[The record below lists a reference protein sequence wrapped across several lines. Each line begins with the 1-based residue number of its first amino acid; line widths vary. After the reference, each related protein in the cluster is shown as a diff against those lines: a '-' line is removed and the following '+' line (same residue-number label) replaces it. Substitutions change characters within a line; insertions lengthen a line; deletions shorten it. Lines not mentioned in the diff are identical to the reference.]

1 MAALWRVTHPD
12 FDCPLVMKMP
22 FIAWG
27 DDPGAIVGFE
37 VEQMILPRLS
47 GPHVPRFIAAAF
59 SDHPYLVM
67 ERIQGSSLKALVA
80 DLPRPPEEVAAIGAK
95 VAFAL
100 HDIHRQHVIHFDVKP
115 SNVMLRDSG
124 EAALI
129 DFGLSRHER
138 MPDLLAEE
146 TRLPVGT
153 AAYIA
158 PEQVH
163 GVRSDPR
170 SDLFALGVLLY
181 VVLTESS
188 PSASRRPPPECAP
201 ASIATP
207 CLRARCGRTAR
218 HGCRSLL
225 RCLEVDPRR
234 RHQTGAQLALD
245 LKNPEQVGLTE
256 RAERQRQDRLAAV
269 AKRWLRTRGGD
280 AGLPIE
286 TVSAHLAQAPII
298 MAAVDLAPEFGSL
311 ADALRLTVQR
321 ILSIQPAARLTCVNV
336 LKTAL
341 LSIGGPEN
349 TGGAN
354 PYLQRLVELKAWA
367 RPLAIDEDRISFHIL
382 EAVDPAAALVDDA
395 NRNHVDHIVI
405 GARGSS
411 TVRRYLGSVSS
422 HVVGR
427 SPAGDRGPRAG
438 ESSLT
443 ATPATSGGRPDREP
457 LSEHALAKRN
467 RRRLAPPACS
477 ASGIVIPRAYSA
489 GLMTGVGVGARPVS
503 SGSSSS
509 APSPPRSRAGWCGSC
524 RRARTW
530 SDRRTSCRPPCSRGS
545 GAPGTAGRPGL
556 RWET

>member
-1 MAALWRVTHPD
+1 MASRQLGAGTVIDGFELHELLHGGGMAALWRVTHPD

-22 FIAWG
+22 FIGWG

-115 SNVMLRDSG
+115 SNVMMRDSG

-181 VVLTESS
+181 VFLTGEQ
-188 PSASRRPPPECAP
+188 PFGEPTTTAGMRTRLYRDPVPPRALRPDCPPWLQEVV
-201 ASIATP
+201 
-207 CLRARCGRTAR
+207 
-218 HGCRSLL
+218 L

-245 LKNPEQVGLTE
+245 LKHPEQVRLTE

-269 AKRWLRTRGGD
+269 AKRWLRTRSGD

-311 ADALRLTVQR
+311 ADALRVTVQR

-341 LSIGGPEN
+341 LSVGGPEN
-349 TGGAN
+349 TGGEN

-382 EAVDPAAALVDDA
+382 EAVDPAAALVDYA

-405 GARGSS
+405 GARGCS
-411 TVRRYLGSVSS
+411 TVRRYLGSISS
-422 HVVGR
+422 HVVAEA
-427 SPAGDRGPRAG
+427 S
-438 ESSLT
+438 
-443 ATPATSGGRPDREP
+443 
-457 LSEHALAKRN
+457 
-467 RRRLAPPACS
+467 CS
-477 ASGIVIPRAYSA
+477 VTVVR
-489 GLMTGVGVGARPVS
+489 V
-503 SGSSSS
+503 
-509 APSPPRSRAGWCGSC
+509 
-524 RRARTW
+524 
-530 SDRRTSCRPPCSRGS
+530 
-545 GAPGTAGRPGL
+545 PGKAH
-556 RWET
+556 